1 MIKMKTLVL
10 LCDNYPLTPYE
21 PFLESEIKAIGSNFE
36 RVLVLIPD
44 QKKQN
49 EGIFI
54 PENLK
59 VKTFNNDL
67 SSYEKLKGIFN
78 VFSKPVL
85 QEFFW
90 MVKNRFFKLSNL
102 KILLMEAIKANKLK
116 KTLKDLFNDE
126 NIKLDQLIL
135 YSYWHDYRA
144 LSIAQITS
152 SDTRI
157 KSISRAH
164 RWDIYFNENPNK
176 YLPFKSYIVQN
187 LNATFSISQN
197 GKEEFERVLKRNL
210 DNKVVVSRLGKY
222 NDRRMNR
229 NKIND
234 QFIICSCSTLIP
246 VKRVNLIIDILS
258 NLEIP
263 KLKWI
268 HFGAGILE
276 NELKQLASEK
286 LSHID
291 FDFKGYTSN
300 DDILDFYRDNYVDL
314 FINVS
319 ESEGIPYSI
328 MEAISAGITVLATNV
343 GGTGEAIRKDF
354 GFLLDKNFTNDEAIS
369 IIEKY
374 SKLEINDKLK
384 MRDSAVNFWKD
395 NFEAEKNFV
404 NFYKQLQSL

>member
-1 MIKMKTLVL
+1 MKTLVL

-36 RVLVLIPD
+36 RVIVLIPD

-59 VKTFNNDL
+59 FKTFNNDL

-90 MVKNRFFKLSNL
+90 LVKNRFFNLSNV

-116 KTLKDLFNDE
+116 KTLKELINDE

-197 GKEEFERVLKRNL
+197 GKEEFERVLKRKL
-210 DNKVVVSRLGKY
+210 DDKVVVSRLGKY
-222 NDRRMNR
+222 NNRKMNNR
-229 NKIND
+229 KVND